1 MTLKIVSEA
10 TGGRIQNETPIDVL
24 TVGAAG
30 LITLPGNLVMPAGV
44 LKQAGNKKIGCSVF
58 ISANTAFTRNVDT
71 KIPYTG
77 VGWNPNGAFNTS
89 TNRFTPDVPGWYAV
103 HLTSSTNGDAASD
116 NCQTHINKN
125 GFTNITVGLTNTSS
139 AVLLVCVHSGSQLV
153 YMNGTTDY
161 IEGHVY
167 RGQASGTC
175 TLNGD
180 AGGSA
185 NRLSAI
191 LMYPD

>member
-1 MTLKIVSEA
+1 MTLKIVSDA

-24 TVGAAG
+24 AVGAGG
-30 LITLPGNLVMPAGV
+30 LITLPNNLILPAGV
-44 LKQAGNKKIGCSVF
+44 LKQGGNKKIGCSVF
-58 ISANTAFTRNVDT
+58 LAANTGFTRNVDT
-71 KIPYTG
+71 KVPYANAA
-77 VGWNPNGAFNTS
+77 WNPNGAFNTS
-89 TNRFTPDVPGWYAV
+89 TNRFIPDVPGWYAV
-103 HLTSSTNGDAASD
+103 HLTTSFTGDAASD
-116 NCQTHINKN
+116 NCQSHINKN
-125 GFTNITVGLTNTSS
+125 GFTFITVGLSNVNS
-139 AVLLVCVHSGSQLV
+139 AIFLVCAHSGGQLV
-153 YMNGTTDY
+153 YLNGTTDY

-180 AGGSA
+180 ASGTA